1 MYDICSDMS
10 FLPFK
15 VATCAKIN
23 LGLRVLRRRPD
34 GYHDIESIFVAIDLS
49 DVLHV
54 EPNNTLLVECRPEVT
69 LTPEQNIVH
78 KACRLYSGR
87 FPDDECGAK
96 ITVEKRIPTG
106 AGLGGGSGDA
116 AAALLAM
123 ASINNRE
130 LNESLLRELEPLAA
144 ECGSDVPFFLRAGVA
159 LVTGRGEHVTPLN
172 TRFPWTILV
181 VCPGIHVNTALAYST
196 LGITSEHPSPNL
208 AEAFNQAIEIQQ
220 INTNTF
226 TNDFERAVFPQ
237 EPFLGEIK
245 ERIRQAGAIFTSM
258 SGSGSSIYGLF
269 DDATKAAAAAAEL
282 ADLAPYICDPV
293 TASYRPL

>member
-1 MYDICSDMS
+1 MS
-10 FLPFK
+10 FLPFSGS
-15 VATCAKIN
+15 TCAKIN

-49 DVLHV
+49 DILHF
-54 EPNNTLLVECRPEVT
+54 EPNEALFVECRPEVT
-69 LTPEQNIVH
+69 LAPEQNIVY
-78 KACRLYSGR
+78 KACRLYAQH

-123 ASINNRE
+123 ARLNNRE
-130 LNESLLRELEPLAA
+130 ITESLIRELEPLAA

-172 TRFPWTILV
+172 VEFPWTVLI

-196 LGITSEHPSPNL
+196 LGITGEYPSPNL
-208 AEAFNQAIEIQQ
+208 TTAFTQAIDDQL
-220 INTNTF
+220 INADVF
-226 TNDFERAVFPQ
+226 RNDFERTVFPQ
-237 EPFLGEIK
+237 EPFLTDIK
-245 ERIRQAGAIFTSM
+245 HRIQQSGALFASM
-258 SGSGSSIYGLF
+258 SGSGSSIYGLYE
-269 DDATKAAAAAAEL
+269 DETKAASAAVEL
-282 ADLAPYICDPV
+282 ADLGPYICAPI
-293 TASYRPL
+293 TAPYRPL